1 METLEEVRHPIIREA
16 LRLFDLES
24 PHLEIT
30 TCSDVPPGTGL
41 GSSGSFTTA
50 LLLALHAH
58 FGPNVDRVELAE
70 EACHVEI
77 DVLGSPIGKQD
88 PYIAAFGGVTC
99 FAFGRDDIVTA
110 EPLAIDDEA
119 RSALEDS
126 ILLFYTG
133 QSRSASNVLEGQDA
147 RLRGRDRELIES
159 FHYEKENAF
168 RSREML
174 EKGDLT
180 AYGRL
185 VHEHWERKRKRSS
198 AISNQ
203 KFDRWYEIGLQ
214 NGAAGGKLMGAGGG
228 GFFMFCAEDKAR
240 LRNAMREEGL
250 IEVAFQFDRFGTRL
264 VSQP

>member
-1 METLEEVRHPIIREA
+1 
-16 LRLFDLES
+16 
-24 PHLEIT
+24 
-30 TCSDVPPGTGL
+30 
-41 GSSGSFTTA
+41 
-50 LLLALHAH
+50 
-58 FGPNVDRVELAE
+58 
-70 EACHVEI
+70 
-77 DVLGSPIGKQD
+77 
-88 PYIAAFGGVTC
+88 
-99 FAFGRDDIVTA
+99 
-110 EPLAIDDEA
+110 
-119 RSALEDS
+119 
-126 ILLFYTG
+126 
-133 QSRSASNVLEGQDA
+133 
-147 RLRGRDRELIES
+147 
-159 FHYEKENAF
+159 
-168 RSREML
+168 ML

-198 AISNQ
+198 AISSP